1 MDSLWLKRLHFA
13 HIYNE
18 VEQFI
23 PKMRELKEDVKR
35 SSTIKH

>member
-13 HIYNE
+13 PICDE
-18 VEQFI
+18 VEQLI
-23 PKMRELKEDVKR
+23 PRMRVLEDDVKR